1 MNRKIGMLGALV
13 NLVAVIAFAAS
24 MLMGSNLGSY
34 YSSMFIAFSFVL
46 MTCAYAYFSKDETK
60 VAGITAVGFAA
71 MYAVI
76 ISLVYFTQI
85 TTVQNDS
92 LTQQAAKLLDYQQF
106 GLFFNYD
113 MLGYALMS
121 LATLFVG
128 LTVETKSTASK
139 WLKGLLLVHGVF
151 FVSCII
157 IPALG
162 LFTTDMVGT
171 EWIGIAILE
180 FWCAYFIPVGILS
193 LLYFSKYES

>member
-1 MNRKIGMLGALV
+1 MNRKIGMFGALV
-13 NLVAVIAFAAS
+13 NLVAVITFAAS
-24 MLMGSNLGSY
+24 MLMGSNLGGY
-34 YSSMFIAFSFVL
+34 FSSMFIAFSFVL
-46 MTCAYAYFSKDETK
+46 MTCSYAYFSKDETK
-60 VAGITAVGFAA
+60 VAGITAVGFSA
-71 MYAVI
+71 MYAAI

-92 LTQQAAKLLDYQQF
+92 LTQQATKILDYQQF

-121 LATLFVG
+121 LATLFAG

-157 IPALG
+157 IPTLG
-162 LFTTDMVGT
+162 LFSTDMVGT

-180 FWCAYFIPVGILS
+180 FWCIYFIPVGILS